1 MKTIALGILFTLLI
15 SCNQIKKEPS
25 ADASTSTV
33 TPGAGA
39 PLARFNGEPIT
50 EDHIR
55 KIAGT
60 RLVMAEIDLYDARK
74 EGIDQYIQDRLLD
87 SESKS
92 KGVSQDELIKN
103 NVTSKV
109 KVTDKDVEKFY
120 NENRTRMGGKGL
132 DEMRPQIVG
141 MLTGQK
147 NQEAFQAYL
156 ANLRKKAD
164 IAYLIAA
171 PKLEVPEGDAPAM
184 GPKDAPIRLVEY
196 TDYECPFCG
205 RARDA
210 VNQVLKE
217 YKGKVRYVIKDF
229 PLSFHK
235 NAFKAHEAAHC
246 AGEQGKYWDLNKKIW
261 DNQRSIAEE
270 DLKKYATEIKLK
282 KKEFEDC
289 LNSGKFASLIRQ
301 NVQEGQDVGVSG
313 TPAFFINGR
322 PLSGARPFAAFKEII
337 DGQLSRQ

>member
-1 MKTIALGILFTLLI
+1 MKTIVLGILCALLV
-15 SCNQIKKEPS
+15 SCNQMKKEPS
-25 ADASTSTV
+25 ADASSNAV
-33 TPGAGA
+33 VPGTGA
-39 PLARFNGEPIT
+39 PLAKLNNEVIT
-50 EDHIR
+50 EDQIR

-74 EGIDQYIQDRLLD
+74 EAIDQLVQEKLLEE
-87 SESKS
+87 ESK
-92 KGVSQDELIKN
+92 KQGVPAPELIKKN
-103 NVTSKV
+103 
-109 KVTDKDVEKFY
+109 VTDKTNVTDKEVEKFY
-120 NENRTRMGGKGL
+120 NDNKDRFGGKGI
-132 DEMRPQIVG
+132 DEMKPRIKA
-141 MLTGQK
+141 MLMGQK
-147 NQEAFQAYL
+147 NQEKMQAYVEQL
-156 ANLRKKAD
+156 KKKAKVE
-164 IAYLIAA
+164 YLIAA
-171 PKLEVPEGDAPAM
+171 PKLEIPEGDAPAL

-246 AGEQGKYWDLNKKIW
+246 AGDQGKYWEMNKKIW
-261 DNQRSIAEE
+261 GNQRAITEE
-270 DLKKYATEIKLK
+270 DLKKYASEIQLK
-282 KKEFEDC
+282 TNNFEEC
-289 LNSGKFASLIRQ
+289 MSSGKFASLIRQ

-322 PLSGARPFAAFKEII
+322 PLSGARPFEAFKEII
-337 DGQLSRQ
+337 DGQLSQQ